1 MAVLNKAAVEIDEE
15 RLLDPAKNSK
25 KNERSREFSRK
36 VGLIREIL
44 KQSYTCIG
52 MCNLRKCTLRINSF
66 VEGNRS
72 CD

>member
-44 KQSYTCIG
+44 KQSYIG
-52 MCNLRKCTLRINSF
+52 MCNLRKCTLRIHSF